1 MSNEFPVPSY
11 CVLGP
16 MKAVAVGKETE
27 DINHRVPSKIIT
39 TTRLIEESHDFKV
52 LVLKNLKVK
61 RALAA
66 G

>member
-1 MSNEFPVPSY
+1 
-11 CVLGP
+11 

-27 DINHRVPSKIIT
+27 GINHRVPSKIIT